1 MTHVKRTVSRMT
13 VALWIIAICEIIRA
27 LQNMVQ
33 IMATRHDLSQRDN
46 AYAEFVKTLK
56 KDDKQFIK
64 DMLEEL
70 ARQDGKQE

>member
-1 MTHVKRTVSRMT
+1 MT

-27 LQNMVQ
+27 LQNMMQ

-64 DMLEEL
+64 DMLEEFVKKDGE
-70 ARQDGKQE
+70 QDA